1 MDYGTV
7 VWPASTLYASGGGP
21 PPLHVKT
28 ISLVLRV
35 RKCHSLR
42 SYPSPRLDR
51 GFPSSPLLC
60 TEVSTVLFSLFFEE
74 EWMNFALRFTSF
86 SKGSVNE
93 RKDFRIRWFYLLYS
107 IKYSRQSW
115 EMFEREAEPKWN
127 NGFILFTLGKKN
139 KFVKNQNFRNI
150 LTSVHRSNLHC
161 RTNRRANISYLT
173 AISPIS
179 FSQRKYFLCLW

>member
-42 SYPSPRLDR
+42 SYPSPASPRLDR

-60 TEVSTVLFSLFFEE
+60 TEGSTVLFSLFFEE

-107 IKYSRQSW
+107 IKYSRQSR
-115 EMFEREAEPKWN
+115 EMFEREAEMEQWIHS
-127 NGFILFTLGKKN
+127 FYSQQKKQICQESELS
-139 KFVKNQNFRNI
+139 KRI
-150 LTSVHRSNLHC
+150 LTSVRFIVRIYIRS
-161 RTNRRANISYLT
+161 RTNRRANISWNGD
-173 AISPIS
+173 IPDIF
-179 FSQRKYFLCLW
+179 FST

>member
-60 TEVSTVLFSLFFEE
+60 TEGSTVLFSLLFEE

-115 EMFEREAEPKWN
+115 EMFEREAEMEQWIHS
-127 NGFILFTLGKKN
+127 FYSQQKKQICQESELSKHFN
-139 KFVKNQNFRNI
+139 ERTF
-150 LTSVHRSNLHC
+150 HRSNLHC
-161 RTNRRANISYLT
+161 RTNRRANISRNGD
-173 AISPIS
+173 IPDI
-179 FSQRKYFLCLW
+179 FLST